1 MGCTRLLTFCTAL
14 ALFPAWTM
22 ACPAWPMPRAE
33 AEIQR
38 LRDTLGQ
45 WDDQY
50 HRLGQT
56 PVADTLYDQSRQRL
70 AQLARCFDIDVRD
83 APLASARGPIAH
95 PVPHTGVDKLA
106 DEAAVRQWLA
116 GKQEVW
122 IQPKVDGVAVTLVY
136 RQGRLTRLVSRGD
149 GRQGHDWS
157 RHLPHLS
164 ALPQH
169 LPEPLD
175 LVLQGELYAHL
186 PDHVQAHSGSLNA
199 RGRVAGLMARRQM
212 TDADGRHIRLF
223 VWEWP
228 EGPETQAERQARLAA
243 LGFADSARYSLT
255 VSDLAQAA
263 YWRDRWYR
271 SPLPF
276 ATDGVILRQGV
287 RPPAARWHPGT
298 PHWVAAWKHP
308 IAQALTEVRAVD
320 FRIGRTGR
328 ITPVLQVAPVTL
340 DDRRVTQVSVGSL
353 ARWQHLDI
361 RPGDQ
366 VAIGLAGLTIPR
378 LDAVVHRSTER
389 IPLSVPDPAQHHPLS
404 CWQASPTCREQF
416 LARLTWM
423 TGKQGLDL
431 PGVGR
436 GTWAT
441 LVEHGRITSLLDW
454 LSLDREALLSVPGIN
469 VTRANRLLA
478 AFAKARAQPFDRW
491 LRALGVP
498 APPALPL
505 APDWQRLAA
514 QTPPQWRERPGVS
527 EARAR
532 QLHAFFNDDHVAML
546 AAQLRAQ
553 AIEGF

>member
-1 MGCTRLLTFCTAL
+1 MEYLRLLTFCTAL
-14 ALFPAWTM
+14 ALFPAWAA
-22 ACPAWPMPRAE
+22 ACPAWPTPRAE
-33 AEIQR
+33 AEVQR
-38 LRDTLGQ
+38 LRDTLRQ

-70 AQLARCFDIDVRD
+70 DRLARCFDLDVRD
-83 APLASARGPIAH
+83 MPLASARGPIAH

-106 DEAAVRQWLA
+106 DEAAVQRWLQ
-116 GKQEVW
+116 GKRGVW

-136 RQGRLTRLVSRGD
+136 RQGRLARLISRGD
-149 GRQGHDWS
+149 GRHGHDWS

-175 LVLQGELYAHL
+175 LVVQGELYESL
-186 PDHVQAHSGSLNA
+186 PDHVQARAGSLTT
-199 RGRVAGLMARRQM
+199 RSRVAGLMARRQM
-212 TDADGRHIRLF
+212 TEAEGSKVRLF

-228 EGPETQAERQARLAA
+228 DGPETQTERQTRLAA
-243 LGFADSARYSLT
+243 LGFNDSTGFSLP

-271 SPLPF
+271 TPLPF

-287 RPPAARWHPGT
+287 RPPAARWQPGT
-298 PHWVAAWKHP
+298 SHWVAAWKHP
-308 IAQALTEVRAVD
+308 IAQALAEVRAVD

-328 ITPVLQVAPVTL
+328 ITPVLQVIPVIL

-353 ARWQHLDI
+353 ARWRRLDI

-378 LDAVVHRSTER
+378 LDEVVHRSIER
-389 IPLSVPDPAQHHPLS
+389 TPVRVPDPAHHHPLS
-404 CWQASPTCREQF
+404 CWQANPPCREQF
-416 LARLTWM
+416 LARLTWL

-431 PGVGR
+431 PGMGR
-436 GTWAT
+436 STWAA
-441 LVEHGRITSLLDW
+441 LVEHGQIVSLVDW
-454 LSLDREALLSVPGIN
+454 LSLEREALLRVPGISAA
-469 VTRANRLLA
+469 RADRLLA
-478 AFAKARAQPFDRW
+478 ASAKARAQPFERW

-498 APPALPL
+498 APATLPL
-505 APDWQRLAA
+505 APDWRRLAA
-514 QTPPQWRERPGVS
+514 QTPAHWRASEGIG

-532 QLHAFFNDDHVAML
+532 QLHAFFNDDQVAVL
-546 AAQLRAQ
+546 AAQLKAQ

>member
-1 MGCTRLLTFCTAL
+1 MRCTRLLTVCTAL
-14 ALFPAWTM
+14 ALLPAWAA
-22 ACPAWPMPRAE
+22 ACPAWPMPKAQAE
-33 AEIQR
+33 VQR
-38 LRDTLGQ
+38 LRDTLRQ

-70 AQLARCFDIDVRD
+70 DKLGRCFDLDVRD

-106 DEAAVRQWLA
+106 DEAAVQRWLQGRQ
-116 GKQEVW
+116 GVW

-136 RQGRLTRLVSRGD
+136 RQGRLSRLISRGD
-149 GRQGHDWS
+149 GRHGHDWS
-157 RHLPHLS
+157 RHLPRLS
-164 ALPQH
+164 ALPRH

-175 LVLQGELYAHL
+175 LVVQGELYEYL
-186 PDHVQAHSGSLNA
+186 PEHVQAQSGSLTT
-199 RGRVAGLMARRQM
+199 RSRVAGLMARRQM
-212 TDADGRHIRLF
+212 TDAEGSHIRLF

-228 EGPETQAERQARLAA
+228 EGPETQGERQARLAV
-243 LGFADSARYSLT
+243 LGFTDSARFSLP
-255 VSDLAQAA
+255 VNDLAQAA

-271 SPLPF
+271 TPLPF
-276 ATDGVILRQGV
+276 ATDGVILRQDV
-287 RPPAARWHPGT
+287 RPPAARWQPGT

-308 IAQALTEVRAVD
+308 IAQALAEVRALD

-328 ITPVLQVAPVTL
+328 VTPVVHVVPVTL

-353 ARWQHLDI
+353 AHWRRLDI

-366 VAIGLAGLTIPR
+366 VAISLAGLTIPR
-378 LDAVVHRSTER
+378 LDQVVHRSTER
-389 IPLSVPDPAQHHPLS
+389 MPLNVPDPTHYHALS
-404 CWQASPTCREQF
+404 CWQHSPSCHEQF

-436 GTWAT
+436 GTWSA
-441 LVEHGRITSLLDW
+441 LIEQGQITSLVDW
-454 LSLDREALLSVPGIN
+454 LSLDREALLSVPGISG
-469 VTRANRLLA
+469 TRADRLLA
-478 AFAKARAQPFDRW
+478 TFAKARTKPFERW

-498 APPALPL
+498 VPSAAPL

-514 QTPPQWRERPGVS
+514 QTPAQWRAHPDVG

-532 QLHAFFNDDHVAML
+532 QLHAFFNDDQVALL